1 MGALETDSFKNQ
13 INEVKLLWTEHIE
26 KCKKFS
32 ISIIDNDLN
41 FYSEKVTKTIEGH
54 HQWDLYSFADHEDN
68 IAAFGR
74 YEQKTHTA
82 SVEFCCDYVKE
93 KDLGV
98 YRKENIKKQIIKI
111 LDIEYDNPIIPQ

>member
-1 MGALETDSFKNQ
+1 MNWYKMSTPVDKTSPYRSYLGIGHGKGDN
-13 INEVKLLWTEHIE
+13 NELW
-26 KCKKFS
+26 F
-32 ISIIDNDLN
+32 IDNDLN
-41 FYSEKVTKTIEGH
+41 FYSEKVTNTIRGH
-54 HQWDLYSFADHEDN
+54 HQWDLYSFATDEDN

-82 SVEFCCDYVKE
+82 SIEFCCDYVKA
-93 KDLGV
+93 KDLGL